1 MLSPRIMRTAPAGMR
16 HGGDAVHD
24 ISASTRSFLSDLSS
38 STEELKREIEA
49 ARRERD
55 EIAARIATLE
65 MRLAENTATLRA
77 MQAYAGEA
85 DGTRNGEEQ
94 ARTAASAPDQSSLTI
109 EECILHVLRGRGG
122 LLPLEITRKA
132 EAMGVTSSA
141 SSIRARLTK
150 LHKEGTV
157 VRDSQSRYWLA
168 AAGTEATRDE

>member
-1 MLSPRIMRTAPAGMR
+1 M
-16 HGGDAVHD
+16 HD

-49 ARRERD
+49 ARRERE

-77 MQAYAGEA
+77 MQAYASEA
-85 DGTRNGEEQ
+85 DGTRNDEEK
-94 ARTAASAPDQSSLTI
+94 ARTAASASDQSSLTI
-109 EECILHVLRGRGG
+109 EECILHVLCGRGG

-168 AAGTEATRDE
+168 AAGTEATRDG

>member
-1 MLSPRIMRTAPAGMR
+1 MQ
-16 HGGDAVHD
+16 DVD
-24 ISASTRSFLSDLSS
+24 ASTRSFLSDLSS
-38 STEELKREIEA
+38 STEQLQRDIEA

-85 DGTRNGEEQ
+85 DGKQDGEEQ
-94 ARTAASAPDQSSLTI
+94 ARSAASASDQSSLTI
-109 EECILHVLRGRGG
+109 EECILHVLHGRGG

-150 LHKEGTV
+150 LHREGTV

-168 AAGTEATRDE
+168 AAGSEATRDG